1 MRMFKRWIN
10 GVRGL
15 LFKTRVEK
23 ELDAEVQEYLEEV
36 IERKM
41 SDGLSRADAQ
51 RAARAEIGSLEAI
64 KDGVRDVGW
73 ETALESVWHD
83 VRYAGRTL
91 VRSRGFTVVTVLTLA
106 LGIGANAA
114 VFSIA
119 HAIMLQPLPYAA
131 PEGLVALIPAQ
142 KGQPGTPEPISFPT
156 YRDWRNQSRTF
167 ASMAAYVLAGVTLT
181 GQGDADS
188 LVTCAVTSNVFSLL
202 GVAPLLGRT
211 MATDDDSTAAGRVV
225 VISEP
230 FWRDRL
236 GARSNVI
243 GQRLIL
249 DGEGFTVIGVMPSS
263 FKFPN
268 VTPTPQVWMP
278 LAQFQ
283 SFRPLLDVRMAPFLN
298 AIARLRSDRDM
309 SSAQSEM
316 DAIAGRLRAEHPAVF
331 REQFVR
337 VVPLQQQ
344 VLGDARMS
352 VLVVMGGVGLLLV
365 IACTNVASLQLAR
378 TIARGRDL
386 AVRTALGASRFRLA
400 RQLLIESLLL
410 AVCGGALGLGFA
422 RAGLQML
429 STQILAELPQVRE
442 VRLDLWVLG
451 FTFVV
456 SCASGILFGLLP
468 VFGSR
473 RIGRGGQLRDGV
485 RGATPDRQTARAQ
498 NLLVVLEVSLA
509 MVMLTSA
516 GLLIRTLTH
525 LHRADAG
532 FEYVGIVTGTVNLPQ
547 SKYDNRDQWMAFN
560 EQLLARVRR
569 LPDVTDAAFAVA
581 APFLG
586 VPVTIPLEIDGGR
599 GEAPRPP
606 TTGEVTFASDGYF
619 KTMRIPLLRG
629 REFAPSDTRQSP
641 RVGIVN
647 TSFARRHFGEA
658 SPIGR
663 KVLFG
668 APNGIAVE
676 GVGVVG
682 DTAQSSLVT
691 PPPALLYI
699 PYAQRPF
706 WITSFVMRTSGDQ
719 ERLGAAFRRAVA
731 EISPDVPVLG
741 VEPMA
746 ALLRRSFAASTHRA
760 TFLALF
766 SVLAVTLAAIGL
778 YGLIAYTVAKRTG
791 EIGIRLAL
799 GADRGRIRWL
809 VLQHGFRLTIVGIT
823 LGLAISLAVT
833 RLLATLLFG
842 VSATDPATFVSV
854 GVLLMVATA
863 AACYIPARRAMG
875 IDPLNALRC
884 E

>member
-1 MRMFKRWIN
+1 MRTLTRLIS

-15 LFKTRVEK
+15 LRKNRVEE
-23 ELDAEVQEYLEEV
+23 ELDAEVQEYLEQA
-36 IERKM
+36 IERRM

-83 VRYAGRTL
+83 LRYAVRTL
-91 VRSRGFTVVTVLTLA
+91 LRSRGFTVVTVLTLA

-114 VFSIA
+114 VFSVA

-131 PEGLVALIPAQ
+131 PERLVALVPAQ
-142 KGQPGTPEPISFPT
+142 KGQPGTAEPISFPT
-156 YRDWRNQSRTF
+156 FRDWWNQSRSF
-167 ASMAAYVLAGVTLT
+167 SSMAAYVVAGVTLT

-188 LVTCAVTSNVFSLL
+188 PITCAVTANVFSLL

-211 MATDDDSTAAGRVV
+211 LVTDDDRMAAGRVV
-225 VISEP
+225 VISEE
-230 FWRDRL
+230 FWRERL
-236 GARSNVI
+236 GGRPNVV
-243 GQRLIL
+243 GRRLTL
-249 DGEGFTVIGVMPSS
+249 DEETFTVVGVMPSS

-268 VTPTPQVWMP
+268 VTPTPQLWVP

-298 AIARLRSDRDM
+298 AVARLGSDRDLA
-309 SSAQSEM
+309 SAQSEM
-316 DAIAGRLRAEHPAVF
+316 DAIATRLRAEHPGVL
-331 REQFVR
+331 REQVVS

-344 VLGDARMS
+344 ILGDSRMS

-378 TIARGRDL
+378 TVARGRDL

-400 RQLLIESLLL
+400 RHLLIESLLL
-410 AVCGGALGLGFA
+410 AAGGGALGLGFA
-422 RAGLQML
+422 QAGLEML

-442 VRLDLWVLG
+442 VRLDPGVLG
-451 FTFVV
+451 FTLVV
-456 SCASGILFGLLP
+456 SCASGVLFGLLP

-473 RIGRGGQLRDGV
+473 RIGLGGQLRDGA

-516 GLLIRTLTH
+516 GLLIRTLSH

-532 FEYVGIVTGTVNLPQ
+532 FEYAGLLTGTINLPQ
-547 SKYDNRDQWMAFN
+547 SKYSNRDQWLAVN
-560 EQLLARVRR
+560 DELLARVRR
-569 LPDVTDAAFAVA
+569 LPGVTDAAFAVA

-586 VPVTIPLEIDGGR
+586 VPVTVPLEFDGR
-599 GEAPRPP
+599 GDWSRGS
-606 TTGEVTFASDGYF
+606 TTGAVTFASDGYF

-629 REFAPSDTRQSP
+629 REFMPTDTRQSL
-641 RVGIVN
+641 RVGVVN
-647 TSFARRHFGEA
+647 TSFARRHFGGE

-676 GVGVVG
+676 IVGIVG

-699 PYAQRPF
+699 PFAQRPF
-706 WITSFVMRTSGDQ
+706 WITSFVLRTSGDPDA
-719 ERLGAAFRRAVA
+719 LGAAFRGAVA
-731 EISPDVPVLG
+731 EIAPDVPVLG

-746 ALLRRSFAASTHRA
+746 LLLRRSFAASSHRA

-766 SVLAVTLAAIGL
+766 SALAVTLAAIGI
-778 YGLIAYTVAKRTG
+778 YGLIAYTVAKRTS

-799 GADRGRIRWL
+799 GADTRRVRWL
-809 VLQHGFRLTIVGIT
+809 VIRHGFRLTIVGMT

-854 GVLLMVATA
+854 AALLMGATA
-863 AACYIPARRAMG
+863 AACYIPARRAMR
-875 IDPLNALRC
+875 IDPLSALRC